1 MKIANTM
8 GIYFSP
14 TEHTREMV
22 QHIAEAFN
30 RNAHLH
36 DLTSYERGNL
46 EYDFTKQDLVVVG
59 APVYGGRIPALA
71 AERLQQIK
79 GAQTPAIIL
88 VSYGNRAY
96 EDALLE
102 LKNILEQNQFVIIG
116 AAALIAEHSIVH
128 EVGKDRPDDADWQE
142 IDAFVQ
148 QIKQKMEQ
156 GLSRVE
162 HIPGNVP
169 YRTYNGIP
177 LTPKG
182 DHNCV
187 KCGFCVRECPAGAIP
202 AADPQKTD
210 SKRCISCMRCVTY
223 CPQQARSVN
232 RLLLGM
238 VSHKLR
244 KKCSMRCKNE
254 FFI

>member
-1 MKIANTM
+1 MKLANTM

-14 TEHTREMV
+14 TEHTREIV
-22 QHIAEAFN
+22 QHIAEAFD
-30 RNAHLH
+30 RNAYLH

-46 EYDFTKQDLVVVG
+46 EYDFTGQDLVVVG

-128 EVGKDRPDDADWQE
+128 EVGQDRPDDADWQE

-148 QIKQKMEQ
+148 QIKKKMEQ
-156 GLSRVE
+156 VLSQVE
-162 HIPGNVP
+162 YIPGNVP
-169 YRTYNGIP
+169 YCTYNGIP

-202 AADPQKTD
+202 VADPQKTD

-223 CPQQARSVN
+223 CPQQARLVN
-232 RLLLGM
+232 RLLLGI
-238 VSHKLR
+238 VSHKLK
-244 KKCSMRCKNE
+244 KKCSMRRKNE